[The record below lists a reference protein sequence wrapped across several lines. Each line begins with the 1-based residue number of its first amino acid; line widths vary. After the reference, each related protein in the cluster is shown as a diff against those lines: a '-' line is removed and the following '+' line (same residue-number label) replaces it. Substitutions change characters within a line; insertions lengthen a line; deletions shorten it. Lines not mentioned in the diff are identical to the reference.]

1 MATELGRFLRKLR
14 IDKDEL
20 MKDMADRMKIAS
32 STLSSIEM
40 GRRNPPKGFVEK
52 LASEYGIEGAQLD
65 ELKTAA
71 LQSMNEISM
80 RISDMTDGDQ
90 RLAVSFARKFENL
103 SQEDKDR
110 IQRSLNEDSLAK
122 LGSTRLRL

>member
-110 IQRSLNEDSLAK
+110 IQRILNED
-122 LGSTRLRL
+122 